1 MQKGK
6 ESYGSSVTLAEH
18 LGHERIQPGR
28 VWEWRLATQRL
39 RKARCVQSS
48 KEAPLV
54 QRGVAAGAAGG
65 IEGT

>member
-28 VWEWRLATQRL
+28 VWEWRLATSVSEKLVVCRAA
-39 RKARCVQSS
+39 K
-48 KEAPLV
+48 KPPLCKG
-54 QRGVAAGAAGG
+54 GVAAGAAGG